1 MFCDDKVCAV
11 VYIPPV
17 PETPRSKKSKHKGT
31 AFRAGA
37 SNEAADRSLH
47 TTGVDAAKAPKK
59 PNASRKAV
67 DVRRAAMISEM
78 EIEKLNETMGTIFLD
93 PDQKSP
99 RAQDF
104 EERLTARIVGQ
115 ERAVRRMSGL
125 YQIFLAGMS
134 PLNRPIGTMLFLGPT
149 GSGKTRVIEAAAE
162 VLFGDANAIVKID
175 CAEFQHSHEI
185 AKLIGSPPGYLG
197 HRETSP
203 MLTQENLD
211 RMHTDDLKVSL
222 VLFDEIEKAS
232 DSLWQLLL
240 GILDKATLTLGDNR
254 RVDFSHTMVI
264 MTSNLGARE
273 MSELISGGIGF
284 APGKGNKQINDTEV
298 DQKIYRTAVE
308 AARRK
313 FSPEFMNRID
323 KVVVFRSL
331 KEHHLRQILDL
342 ELQAVQDRIMASAG
356 TKFVFQC
363 SGTAKDMLLREG
375 LDFKYGAR
383 HLKRAVERFLVYP
396 LSNLVATGQVG
407 LGDLVHVDL
416 DELTH
421 KLIFSKRSG
430 GALVQDTPKDKD
442 EPTSGESFSGGVGLP
457 IPQPAKAARKSQS
470 RGEKAEN

>member
-1 MFCDDKVCAV
+1 VIA
-11 VYIPPV
+11 
-17 PETPRSKKSKHKGT
+17 ELKKEMS
-31 AFRAGA
+31 
-37 SNEAADRSLH
+37 
-47 TTGVDAAKAPKK
+47 APQKQ
-59 PNASRKAV
+59 
-67 DVRRAAMISEM
+67 
-78 EIEKLNETMGTIFLD
+78 IEDTVFLD

-104 EERLTARIVGQ
+104 EDRLSARIVGQ

-125 YQIFLAGMS
+125 YQIFLAGMN
-134 PLNRPIGTMLFLGPT
+134 PPARPIGTMLFLGPT

-162 VLFGDANAIVKID
+162 VLFSDPNGVVKID

-211 RMHTDDLKVSL
+211 RTHTEDVKLTL

-232 DSLWQLLL
+232 DALWQLLL

-254 RVDFSHTMVI
+254 RVDFSRCMVI

-284 APGKGNKQINDTEV
+284 APGKGAKNPHDTEV

-331 KEHHLRQILDL
+331 KEHHLRSILDL
-342 ELQAVQDRIMASAG
+342 ELQAVQDRIMMSAG

-363 SGTAKDMLLREG
+363 SDEAKDMLLAEG
-375 LDFKYGAR
+375 IDYKYGAR

-396 LSNLVATGQVG
+396 LSNLVATGQIG
-407 LGDLVHVDL
+407 LGDLVNVAL
-416 DELTH
+416 NTQTK
-421 KLIFSKRSG
+421 KLVFSKVSG
-430 GALVQDTPKDKD
+430 GALIQDMSPAATDQ
-442 EPTSGESFSGGVGLP
+442 EPLSARSGSVGLP
-457 IPQPAKAARKSQS
+457 IPQTAKEKAAKKGQG
-470 RGEKAEN
+470 RGEKPES

>member
-1 MFCDDKVCAV
+1 ML
-11 VYIPPV
+11 
-17 PETPRSKKSKHKGT
+17 PERDVTKEEMNNTGT
-31 AFRAGA
+31 
-37 SNEAADRSLH
+37 
-47 TTGVDAAKAPKK
+47 V
-59 PNASRKAV
+59 
-67 DVRRAAMISEM
+67 
-78 EIEKLNETMGTIFLD
+78 FLD

-125 YQIFLAGMS
+125 YQIFLAGMN
-134 PLNRPIGTMLFLGPT
+134 PPNRPIGTMLFLGPT

-162 VLFGDANAIVKID
+162 VLYGDANAVVKID

-211 RMHTDDLKVSL
+211 RMHTDDMKVSL

-254 RVDFSHTMVI
+254 RVDFSKAMVI

-284 APGKGNKQINDTEV
+284 APGKGTSKTPNDTEV

-342 ELQAVQDRIMASAG
+342 ELQAVQDRIMQSAG

-363 SGTAKDMLLREG
+363 SETAKDMLMKEG
-375 LDFKYGAR
+375 LDYKYGAR

-396 LSNLVATGQVG
+396 LSNLVATGQIG
-407 LGDLVHVDL
+407 LGDLVHVDVDGIRNRL
-416 DELTH
+416 V
-421 KLIFSKRSG
+421 FSKSSG
-430 GALVQDTPKDKD
+430 GALIQEMTKD
-442 EPTSGESFSGGVGLP
+442 SGTADHTTETFSGGVGLP
-457 IPQPAKAARKSQS
+457 IPPASKAAKKGQGRS
-470 RGEKAEN
+470 EKVEN

>member
-1 MFCDDKVCAV
+1 MLA
-11 VYIPPV
+11 
-17 PETPRSKKSKHKGT
+17 
-31 AFRAGA
+31 
-37 SNEAADRSLH
+37 
-47 TTGVDAAKAPKK
+47 
-59 PNASRKAV
+59 
-67 DVRRAAMISEM
+67 EM
-78 EIEKLNETMGTIFLD
+78 EITKTRDMDNMGTVFLD
-93 PDQKSP
+93 PEQKSP

-104 EERLTARIVGQ
+104 EERLSARIVGQ

-125 YQIFLAGMS
+125 YQIFLAGMN
-134 PLNRPIGTMLFLGPT
+134 PPNRPIGTMLFLGPT

-162 VLFGDANAIVKID
+162 VLYGDSNAIVKID

-211 RMHTDDLKVSL
+211 RMHTDDMKISL

-254 RVDFSHTMVI
+254 RVDFSHAMVI

-284 APGKGNKQINDTEV
+284 APGKGAKHPDNDV

-331 KEHHLRQILDL
+331 KEHHLRLILDL
-342 ELQAVQDRIMASAG
+342 ELQAVQDRIMQSAG

-363 SGTAKDMLLREG
+363 SDTAKDMLLQEG

-396 LSNLVATGQVG
+396 LSNLVATGQIG
-407 LGDLVHVDL
+407 LGDLVHVDV
-416 DELTH
+416 DNIS
-421 KLIFSKRSG
+421 KRLIFSKSSG
-430 GALVQDTPKDKD
+430 GALIQEVPKDKD
-442 EPTSGESFSGGVGLP
+442 KSLETAASLSGGVGVP
-457 IPQPAKAARKSQS
+457 IPQTKVAKKSQS
-470 RGEKAEN
+470 RGEKSEG